1 MPSINQK
8 VGVWVR
14 QQVLAPRK
22 LSISGAAK
30 MLGVSRVT
38 LSKVING
45 QSPLTPNVA
54 ARIEN
59 IFGVPAEA
67 LLSLQARADIKR
79 QESTLDEQAFG
90 FSYPFPV
97 VKAHDLEVWADTI
110 ASRTELPVLIRRLIA
125 TTGSGI
131 IQCDFPGY
139 DNGEQHGWD
148 GILETT
154 QANPWVP
161 EGLSV
166 WELSTRSDIQSKAN
180 DDIQKRNKQCFNVEP
195 SSATYIFVSLRG
207 WQDKEKTK
215 WLTEQ
220 KALKR
225 WKDVRAYDAEDLER
239 WLERSLEA
247 RIWLESRLSLP
258 SQVQS
263 GDIRLLDEAWNQ
275 WISSS
280 EPTINESFFTEAVEE
295 HQATL
300 AAFLEGTQ
308 VNHLTIG
315 AASVEEALAFLWCA
329 MGTKSLSLV
338 RERLLIFDKA
348 ETLQKM
354 GQGRPTF
361 IAVVHDHQTNDVC
374 QTLNRRLK
382 SIYIHSTRNNEADI
396 ELRPLSLSAVNRL
409 PVADQDVSIA
419 EGGVTLSMKEL
430 LMDCGASLTVLHR
443 RLSCFQEQRAADW
456 RRDGAKAALLIPAS
470 MMGQWSE
477 TSALQMQVLT
487 QLVGTNR
494 WDEFK
499 ACFNEYLKKLDA
511 PVWRCEAHCGVV
523 SKLDAFFSLR
533 DELTT
538 EVLDRFYQTTA
549 AVLQRLD
556 ARANVT
562 ELAGLGVPIVSY
574 DQWLVKTR
582 HQLADTAAFLATYG
596 SDLVKGR
603 CPYNFF
609 KKSADLMN
617 AVLQPLS
624 LEKLQQV
631 GVELPVLAEIAP
643 GGLLQLLEDDWTS
656 NDSVIRCLLQTS
668 TMSSDVL
675 RDLLETMKVTA
686 QLSEDNFIRTY
697 QLLGQWQT
705 FYATENG
712 DSNDIARVLEVL
724 FTPGSVVVIAP
735 ENLPKALQWVVKRF
749 PEAGR
754 ILCLRLIAL
763 EDTLPEVLP
772 TPLWKCSGRCEWTVE
787 EKTVYR
793 NKVGELLLSV
803 TKLTTAELKE
813 LLPLLR
819 VMPQTIQEACCGR
832 LEMWQAQDPSDE
844 ALAEL
849 KEAMRQQV
857 DFRRLPEGVR
867 DRFEAVYRQ
876 LISQDIIQR
885 NRWLFTK
892 PWVEYAA
899 SEIQDE
905 DLNWQVREKEVENQR
920 VGTLK
925 QILAERGT
933 DGLLELAQYG
943 EAQFEIGRLSSIE
956 VTDEQWLVLLQSCLM
971 LESNLK
977 SEAMLQGLTLEVSSD
992 RRQALSRW
1000 LASLTREAVLKLLML
1015 MPFRRWVW
1023 QWMKIVV
1030 PQWADA
1036 YWKTVTPFYV
1046 KEKAEALEAV
1056 ESLLSVNRPRAAF
1069 AVVQWQPRMVGA
1081 EVLQKILLALLKP
1094 SEDKSVVSGAHLKD
1108 GVKIVVQASDI
1119 SRDIKAYIEF
1129 FYIDALRV
1137 HGSHR
1142 AEHIEAL
1149 EAYITEHPEF
1159 YVNLIGWVFRR
1170 NDGKPDEAVYQNNA
1184 KTYGGISHRTLNA
1197 VCLRET
1203 LETEMSYENV
1213 RDWVNSVRR
1222 GCQAIG
1228 RDEVADILL
1237 GKLAVRSFY
1246 DPKTVQFPMNFYR
1259 LLTEVDSS
1267 EFIQGAMNELLNSR
1281 GLRWSSVEDSGDRE
1295 RSMAEKIQQE
1305 MVRIRYEWPR
1315 GLELLSL
1322 FERQYMEEAEYHDI
1336 EGKLYRRSGSV

>member
-79 QESTLDEQAFG
+79 QESTLGEQAFG

-166 WELSTRSDIQSKAN
+166 WELSTRSDVQSKAN
-180 DDIQKRNKQCFNVEP
+180 DDIQKRNKQCLNVEP

-207 WQDKEKTK
+207 WKGKEKTE

-220 KALKR
+220 KASKQ
-225 WKDVRAYDAEDLER
+225 WKDVRIYDAEDLER

-247 RIWLESRLSLP
+247 RIWLEPRLSLP
-258 SQVQS
+258 LQAQS
-263 GDIRLLDEAWNQ
+263 DGVRLLAEAWNQ
-275 WISSS
+275 WIGSS
-280 EPTINESFFTEAVEE
+280 EPAINESFFAEAVEE
-295 HQATL
+295 NQAALT
-300 AAFLEGTQ
+300 AFLKDTQ

-315 AASVEEALAFLWCA
+315 AASVAEALAFLWCA
-329 MGTKSLSLV
+329 LGTKSLSLV

-348 ETLQKM
+348 EALQKM

-361 IAVVHDHQTNDVC
+361 IAVVHDHQTNGVC
-374 QTLNRRLK
+374 QILSRQLK
-382 SIYIHSTRNNEADI
+382 SIYIHTTWSDEVDI
-396 ELRPLSLSAVNRL
+396 ELRPLSLRAVNRL

-419 EGGVTLSMKEL
+419 EGGVSLSMKEL
-430 LMDCGASLTVLHR
+430 LMDCGASLTVLRR
-443 RLSCFQEQRAADW
+443 RLSCFPEQRAADW

-477 TSALQMQVLT
+477 ASAYQTQILT

-499 ACFNEYLKKLDA
+499 ACFNEYLKKSDA

-523 SKLDAFFSLR
+523 SKMDTLFSLR
-533 DELTT
+533 DEFTP

-549 AVLQRLD
+549 TVLQQLD
-556 ARANVT
+556 AQANVT
-562 ELAGLGVPIVSY
+562 ELAGLGVPIVSC

-582 HQLADTAAFLATYG
+582 HQLANTAAFLATYG
-596 SDLVKGR
+596 SDLLKGR
-603 CPYNFF
+603 CPYDFV
-609 KKSADLMN
+609 KKNADLMN

-624 LEKLQQV
+624 VEKLQQV
-631 GVELPVLAEIAP
+631 GTELPVLAEMAP
-643 GGLLQLLEDDWTS
+643 GRLLQLLKDDWTS
-656 NDSVIRCLLQTS
+656 KDSVIRCLLQTG
-668 TMSSDVL
+668 TTLFDVL
-675 RDLLETMKVTA
+675 RDLLEAMKVTA

-712 DSNDIARVLEVL
+712 DSNDIARVLEAL
-724 FTPGSVVVIAP
+724 FTPGNVEVVAP
-735 ENLPKALQWVVKRF
+735 ENLPKALHWVVKSF
-749 PEAGR
+749 PEVGR
-754 ILCLRLIAL
+754 MLCLRLMAL
-763 EDTLPEVLP
+763 EDTLSEVLP
-772 TPLWKCSGRCEWTVE
+772 TPQWNCSGRCEWTAE

-793 NKVGELLLSV
+793 NEVGELLLSV

-832 LEMWQAQDPSDE
+832 LETWLDQVPSDE

-849 KEAMRQQV
+849 KESMRQQV
-857 DFRRLPEGVR
+857 NFRRLPAEVH
-867 DRFEAVYRQ
+867 DRFEAVYRR
-876 LISQDIIQR
+876 LIPQDIIQR
-885 NRWLFTK
+885 NRWLFAK

-905 DLNWQVREKEVENQR
+905 DLNWQVREKNVENQR
-920 VGTLK
+920 VETLK
-925 QILAERGT
+925 QILAERGAA
-933 DGLLELAQYG
+933 GLLELAQYG

-977 SEAMLQGLTLEVSSD
+977 LEAMLQGLTLEVSLA
-992 RRQALSRW
+992 RRQALSRCVTV
-1000 LASLTREAVLKLLML
+1000 LSRDAVLKLLTL

-1023 QWMKIVV
+1023 QWMENVV

-1036 YWKTVTPFYV
+1036 YWKTVSPFYV

-1056 ESLLSVNRPRAAF
+1056 ESLLSVNKPRAAF
-1069 AVVQWQPRMVGA
+1069 AVVQLQSRMVGA
-1081 EVLQKILLALLKP
+1081 EVLLKILLALLKP
-1094 SEDKSVVSGAHLKD
+1094 SEDKRAVSGAHLKEA
-1108 GVKIVVQASDI
+1108 VTIVVESPDI
-1119 SRDIKAYIEF
+1119 LRDTKAYIEF

-1137 HGSHR
+1137 YGSHR

-1149 EAYITEHPEF
+1149 EAYIAEHPEF
-1159 YVNLIGWVFRR
+1159 YVNLVGWGFRR
-1170 NDGKPDEAVYQNNA
+1170 NDGKPDEAVYQNNTKA
-1184 KTYGGISHRTLNA
+1184 YGGISQRTLNA

-1203 LETEMSYENV
+1203 LEAEMSYENV

-1228 RDEVADILL
+1228 RGEAADICL

-1259 LLTEVDSS
+1259 LLTEVGSS
-1267 EFIQGAMNELLNSR
+1267 AFIQGAMVELLNSR
-1281 GLRWSSVEDSGDRE
+1281 GLRWSSLEDSGDQE
-1295 RSMAEKIQQE
+1295 RSMAEKIRQE
-1305 MVRIRYEWPR
+1305 MARVRYEWPL

-1322 FERQYMEEAEYHDI
+1322 LERQYTEEAEYHDA
-1336 EGKLYRRSGSV
+1336 EGKRFRRSGSV

>member
-1 MPSINQK
+1 MSVFNQK
-8 VGVWVR
+8 VGTLVR
-14 QQVLAPRK
+14 QQVLEPRK

-59 IFGVPAEA
+59 VFGLSAEV
-67 LLSLQARADIKR
+67 LMSLQAQADIKQ
-79 QESTLDEQAFG
+79 QESSLGGQAFG

-97 VKAHDLEVWADTI
+97 IKAHDLEVWADTI

-139 DNGEQHGWD
+139 DNGERHGWD
-148 GILETT
+148 GVLETT
-154 QANPWVP
+154 QATPWIP
-161 EGLSV
+161 EGISV
-166 WELSTRSDIQSKAN
+166 WELSTRSDVQSKAN

-207 WQDKEKTK
+207 WNEKEKTE

-220 KALKR
+220 ASSKR
-225 WKDVRAYDAEDLER
+225 WKDVRVYDAEDLER

-247 RIWLESRLSLP
+247 RIWLEPRLSLP
-258 SQVQS
+258 PQAQS
-263 GDIRLLDEAWNQ
+263 DGVRLLDEAWNQ

-280 EPTINESFFTEAVEE
+280 EPAINEPYFSEAVEE
-295 HQATL
+295 HQATIDT
-300 AAFLEGTQ
+300 FLDGTQ

-329 MGTKSLSLV
+329 MGTKPRGLV
-338 RERLLIFDKA
+338 RDRLLIFDKA
-348 ETLQKM
+348 EALQKM
-354 GQGRPTF
+354 GQGRPAF
-361 IAVVHDHQTNDVC
+361 IAVVHDQHTNGVC
-374 QTLNRRLK
+374 QTLNRQLK
-382 SIYIHSTRNNEADI
+382 SIYIQPIGGEESDI
-396 ELRPLSLSAVNRL
+396 ELRPLSLRAVNRL
-409 PVADQDVSIA
+409 SAADQDVSIA
-419 EGGVTLSMKEL
+419 EGGVALSMKEL

-443 RLSCFQEQRAADW
+443 RLACFPEQRAADW
-456 RRDGAKAALLIPAS
+456 RHDGAKAFWLIPAS

-477 TSALQMQVLT
+477 TSAYQMQILT

-494 WDEFK
+494 LDEFK
-499 ACFNEYLKKLDA
+499 ACFNEYLKKSDA

-533 DELTT
+533 GEFTT

-549 AVLQRLD
+549 MVLQQLD
-556 ARANVT
+556 VQANVT
-562 ELAGLGVPIVSY
+562 ELAGLGVPIVSC

-603 CPYNFF
+603 CPYDFF
-609 KKSADLMN
+609 KKNAELMN

-624 LEKLQQV
+624 IEKLQQL
-631 GVELPVLAEIAP
+631 GTELPVLAEMAP
-643 GGLLQLLEDDWTS
+643 GRLLQLLKDDWTS
-656 NDSVIRCLLQTS
+656 KNSVMRCLLQTG
-668 TMSSDVL
+668 TTLSDVL
-675 RDLLETMKVTA
+675 RDLLEAIKVTA

-697 QLLGQWQT
+697 QLLGEWQT
-705 FYATENG
+705 FYARKNG
-712 DSNDIARVLEVL
+712 DTNDIARVLEAL
-724 FTPGSVVVIAP
+724 FTPGSVVVIAAD
-735 ENLPKALQWVVKRF
+735 NLPKALQYVVKVF
-749 PEAGR
+749 PETGR
-754 ILCLRLIAL
+754 TLCLRLMAL
-763 EDTLPEVLP
+763 EDILPEVLP
-772 TPLWKCSGRCEWTVE
+772 TPQWNRIGSREWTAE
-787 EKTVYR
+787 EKAVYR
-793 NKVGELLLSV
+793 DKIGELLLSV
-803 TKLTTAELKE
+803 TKLTVAQLKD

-819 VMPQTIQEACCGR
+819 MMPEPIQEACCER
-832 LEMWQAQDPSDE
+832 LETWVNQTSSDE
-844 ALAEL
+844 ELAEL

-867 DRFEAVYRQ
+867 DRFEAVYRR
-876 LISQDIIQR
+876 LISQDIIQQ
-885 NRWLFTK
+885 NRWLFAK

-905 DLNWQVREKEVENQR
+905 DLNWQTREKEVENQR
-920 VGTLK
+920 IGTLK

-943 EAQFEIGRLSSIE
+943 EAQFEIGRLSSLV

-971 LESNLK
+971 SELNPKLK
-977 SEAMLQGLTLEVSSD
+977 VMLQGLTLEVSFG

-1000 LASLTREAVLKLLML
+1000 LTALSRDAVLKLLTL

-1023 QWMKIVV
+1023 QWMENVV

-1036 YWKTVTPFYV
+1036 YWKTVAPFYV

-1056 ESLLSVNRPRAAF
+1056 ESLLSVNRPRSAF

-1094 SEDKSVVSGAHLKD
+1094 SDDKCAVSGDHLRAA
-1108 GVKIVVQASDI
+1108 VKIVVQSPDI
-1119 SRDIKAYIEF
+1119 LRDIKAYLEF

-1137 HGSHR
+1137 YGSQR
-1142 AEHIEAL
+1142 ADYIEAL
-1149 EAYITEHPEF
+1149 EAYIAEHPEF
-1159 YVNLIGWVFRR
+1159 YVNLVGWGFRR
-1170 NDGKPDEAVYQNNA
+1170 NDGKPDEAVYQSNTKA
-1184 KTYGGISHRTLNA
+1184 YGGISRRTLNA

-1203 LETEMSYENV
+1203 LEAEMSYENV

-1228 RDEVADILL
+1228 RGEAADICL
-1237 GKLAVRSFY
+1237 GKLAVSSFY

-1259 LLTEVDSS
+1259 LLTEVNSS
-1267 EFIQGAMNELLNSR
+1267 DFIQGAIVELLNSR
-1281 GLRWSSVEDSGDRE
+1281 GPRWSSMEDSGDRE
-1295 RSMAEKIQQE
+1295 RAMAEKIRQE
-1305 MVRIRYEWPR
+1305 MARVRYEWPR

-1322 FERQYMEEAEYHDI
+1322 LERQYTEEAGYHDA
-1336 EGKLYRRSGSV
+1336 EGKRSRRSGSV